1 MSVYKL
7 GAAVAAV
14 ALGAAVVTAL
24 AGAGQEDAGASPD
37 VRVQPVSARD
47 APVDARPVEARTVD
61 LRPAEAGCPQE
72 PWPFGC
78 QWREPTRRVS
88 NTPRRSF

>member
-7 GAAVAAV
+7 GAAVAAI
-14 ALGAAVVTAL
+14 ALCAAVVTAL
-24 AGAGQEDAGASPD
+24 AGAGPEGPAVATPE
-37 VRVQPVSARD
+37 VKAQPIAAKVTPVA
-47 APVDARPVEARTVD
+47 AKGTPVDVRPVEA
-61 LRPAEAGCPQE
+61 ACPQE

-88 NTPRRSF
+88 NSRRSF

>member
-7 GAAVAAV
+7 GAAVAATV
-14 ALGAAVVTAL
+14 LCAAVVTAL
-24 AGAGQEDAGASPD
+24 AGAGPEGPAAASPE
-37 VRVQPVSARD
+37 VKAQPIAAKG
-47 APVDARPVEARTVD
+47 APVDVRPVA
-61 LRPAEAGCPQE
+61 AACPQE

-88 NTPRRSF
+88 NSRRSF

>member
-7 GAAVAAV
+7 GAAVAATV
-14 ALGAAVVTAL
+14 LCVAVVTAL
-24 AGAGQEDAGASPD
+24 AGAGPEGPTAASPE
-37 VRVQPVSARD
+37 VKAQPVAAKG
-47 APVDARPVEARTVD
+47 APVDVRPVEA
-61 LRPAEAGCPQE
+61 ACPQE

-88 NTPRRSF
+88 NSRRSF

>member
-7 GAAVAAV
+7 GAAVAAI

-24 AGAGQEDAGASPD
+24 AGAGPDGDADASPQ
-37 VRVQPVSARD
+37 VRIQPVAAKDVQPI
-47 APVDARPVEARTVD
+47 D
-61 LRPAEAGCPQE
+61 LRAVDAGCPQE

>member
-7 GAAVAAV
+7 GAAVAAIV
-14 ALGAAVVTAL
+14 LCAAVMTAL
-24 AGAGQEDAGASPD
+24 AGSGPEGPTAASPE
-37 VRVQPVSARD
+37 VKAQPVVAKG
-47 APVDARPVEARTVD
+47 APVDVRPVEA
-61 LRPAEAGCPQE
+61 ACPQE

-88 NTPRRSF
+88 NSRRSF

>member
-7 GAAVAAV
+7 GAAVAAI

-24 AGAGQEDAGASPD
+24 AGAGPDEVAGTTPEVNVQPIGAKGGPID
-37 VRVQPVSARD
+37 VRP
-47 APVDARPVEARTVD
+47 VD
-61 LRPAEAGCPQE
+61 LRPAEAACPQE

>member
-24 AGAGQEDAGASPD
+24 AGAGPE
-37 VRVQPVSARD
+37 VV
-47 APVDARPVEARTVD
+47 VDAAPEVMLPFIEKR
-61 LRPAEAGCPQE
+61 GCFHGVQ
-72 PWPFGC
+72 F
-78 QWREPTRRVS
+78 T
-88 NTPRRSF
+88 

>member
-7 GAAVAAV
+7 GAAVAAI

-24 AGAGQEDAGASPD
+24 AGAVPDETAGASPE
-37 VRVQPVSARD
+37 VKLQPVAAKST
-47 APVDARPVEARTVD
+47 PID
-61 LRPAEAGCPQE
+61 LRPVDSGTVEAGCPQE

-78 QWREPTRRVS
+78 QWREPTRRA